1 MPDDDHKP
9 GSVAGKSGLVYG
21 AIFSLVAAV
30 IVMLGVGWVLDR
42 WLGTT
47 PWLLV
52 GGIVLGSVVGF
63 YQFIRIIS
71 KLN

>member
-1 MPDDDHKP
+1 MPDDDQST
-9 GSVAGKSGLVYG
+9 GAVVRKSGLVYG

-30 IVMLGVGWVLDR
+30 IVMLGIGWVLDR

-52 GGIVLGSVVGF
+52 AGIVLGSVVGF

-71 KLN
+71 RLN

>member
-1 MPDDDHKP
+1 MPQDDQST
-9 GSVAGKSGLVYG
+9 GAVVRKSGMVYA
-21 AIFSLVAAV
+21 AIFSLVTAV
-30 IVMLGVGWVLDR
+30 IVLLGVGWALDR

-71 KLN
+71 KIQ